1 MKPTPFSGLLLLLA
15 VACAREQ
22 EAQPISRKPA
32 EPITHKQTQTLT
44 HEQARAFAE
53 RFEAAIHARDVV
65 AIHRAHDM
73 NSIFERAVRGMD
85 LSADARQWFM
95 DNHRRAFDPGG
106 ALAGV
111 LRNGGSYTL
120 LRVHEVEGRP
130 RALFRMIDGQ
140 DRLRYHDY
148 VLGSGPR
155 GGAVI
160 VDCEMLDQGES
171 TSEVLRRHIE
181 FALSDGRAGPTLDQ
195 AIDEIYALNNQRRY
209 AEALG
214 HWQRLDPSIRERK
227 PLMSLRAFC
236 AAHVNGEALD
246 EAVRDYRRLFPDDPA
261 ADLVTNGMLRK
272 TDRNDE
278 FLEAIDRIRSAV
290 GEDPY
295 LDVLSSWGL
304 ADAGRLAE
312 ARDRVDAAV
321 AAEPTLSQAQF
332 TRLTIALKQK
342 DYEAVAQTIT
352 AMDEVLGY
360 PTPDLTK
367 HEQFA
372 GFVRSD
378 AYRRWADSRTSRAQA
393 E

>member
-1 MKPTPFSGLLLLLA
+1 MKPRPFSGLLLLFA
-15 VACAREQ
+15 VACAQEQ
-22 EAQPISRKPA
+22 EAQPIRRIPA
-32 EPITHKQTQTLT
+32 PPITHKQTQTLT
-44 HEQARAFAE
+44 HEQAQAFAE
-53 RFEAAIHARDVV
+53 RFEAAIHARDPV
-65 AIHRAHDM
+65 AIHRAYDM
-73 NSIFERAVRGMD
+73 DSIFERAVRGMA

-95 DNHRRAFDPGG
+95 ENHRRTFDPGG
-106 ALAGV
+106 GLAGV

-120 LRVHEVEGRP
+120 LRVHEVQGRP

-140 DRLRYHDY
+140 DRLSYHDY

-155 GGAVI
+155 GGVVI
-160 VDCEMLDQGES
+160 VDSWMLDQGES

-181 FALSDGRAGPTLDQ
+181 FAMPDGRAGPTLEH
-195 AIDEIYALNNQRRY
+195 AIDEIYALNLQQRY

-236 AAHVNGEALD
+236 AARVNGEAMD
-246 EAVRDYRRLFPDDPA
+246 EAIRDYRRLFPDDPA
-261 ADLVTNGMLRK
+261 ADLVTNEMLRR

-295 LDVLSSWGL
+295 LDVLSCWGL
-304 ADAGRLAE
+304 EAAGRLAE

-321 AAEPTLSQAQF
+321 AAEPTLSQAQL

-342 DYEAVAQTIT
+342 DYEVVAQTLS
-352 AMDEVLGY
+352 AMEEVLGY
-360 PTPDLTK
+360 PTPDLMK

-372 GFVRSD
+372 GFVRSG
-378 AYRRWADSRTSRAQA
+378 AYRRWADSRASRAQA